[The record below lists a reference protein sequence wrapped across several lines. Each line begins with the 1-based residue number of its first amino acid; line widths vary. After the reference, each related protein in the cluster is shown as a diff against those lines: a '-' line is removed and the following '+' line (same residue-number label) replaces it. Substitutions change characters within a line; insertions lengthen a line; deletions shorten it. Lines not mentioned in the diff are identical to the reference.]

1 MGDPRLDESI
11 IGIGSVVNWTTRGCI
26 PSAESAGH
34 DAIAIE
40 TVRFCRIY
48 LAL

>member
-1 MGDPRLDESI
+1 MGDLQLDESI
-11 IGIGSVVNWTTRGCI
+11 IGIGSVVNWTIRGCI
-26 PSAESAGH
+26 RSPESAGH